1 MIENRWQRWLRRHD
15 RAALVTV
22 ALVLAGVL
30 IAAFAPR
37 AEAGRYTVA
46 QCDRANRA
54 YTDAAFERVNPGDY
68 AFGFRCEEDESA
80 SSLQIHPLGGAPA
93 NRYGRIS
100 WAAPPS
106 SKIIGV
112 SGEAR
117 LRNDS
122 GQQARLSFLD
132 SRGDRGR
139 PDRDRQRLAGRLR
152 ALLAAALRWRARPFR
167 REPRLRRRG
176 RVPEHRPGPDL
187 DPLGAADDQRRRRPG
202 RLPRWV
208 ADRAGMASRRRGS
221 VRLQRRLRLRGP
233 PARRQRQRRPRS
245 PPPSRSPAR

>member
-1 MIENRWQRWLRRHD
+1 M
-15 RAALVTV
+15 
-22 ALVLAGVL
+22 
-30 IAAFAPR
+30 
-37 AEAGRYTVA
+37 
-46 QCDRANRA
+46 
-54 YTDAAFERVNPGDY
+54 NPGDY

-80 SSLQIHPLGGAPA
+80 SSLQIHPLRGAPA

-132 SRGDRGR
+132 SRGIEVGR
-139 PDRDRQRLAGRLR
+139 IATGSDSPGGFEPFARQLSDGGRDRFAASLVCAG
-152 ALLAAALRWRARPFR
+152 A
-167 REPRLRRRG
+167 G

-208 ADRAGMASRRRGS
+208 ADRVRDGIAAAGGLSVFSGDFGS
-221 VRLQRRLRLRGP
+221 GIRRLDVSVNGGAV
-233 PARRQRQRRPRS
+233 ARR
-245 PPPSRSPAR
+245 PSRSPAR